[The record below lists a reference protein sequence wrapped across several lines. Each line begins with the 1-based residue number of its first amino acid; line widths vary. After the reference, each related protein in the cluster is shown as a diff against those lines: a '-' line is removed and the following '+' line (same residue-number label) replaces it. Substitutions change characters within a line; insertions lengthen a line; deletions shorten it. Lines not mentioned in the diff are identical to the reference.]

1 MYYTKKPILEVI
13 NLEKIISSVG
23 FGKKSVSAV
32 NDVSF
37 KLYEGETLGIGW
49 RKWLKSTLGNA
60 ILLLDKATA
69 GQVLYRSRHHPVE

>member
-23 FGKKSVSAV
+23 FGKKIGFKAV

-49 RKWLKSTLGNA
+49 RKWLG
-60 ILLLDKATA
+60 
-69 GQVLYRSRHHPVE
+69 SRPWKCYFAF